1 MTGEHTPHK
10 FPASAMSLAGTSEM
24 NAVFMRLSK
33 CTDETPLK
41 LSIGDPTFDG
51 NFKTTEVAVKAFHE
65 CTQMPTKYSY
75 QRSWGT
81 VAACNAVAEWWAAKF
96 APENTAACKAENV
109 VLTTG
114 GAEAIVSSITALC
127 DANDNL
133 LIPAPGFPAYTFCCD
148 TFGIE
153 KRFYNL
159 LPDKNW
165 EVDLEEVRNLVDDRT
180 KAIVLNNPSN
190 PCGSNWS
197 REHLEAIVKV
207 CEELKLPIISD
218 EIYCGMVFRGQ
229 VFTSV
234 AQFKS
239 PVPRFI
245 ICGLAKNFMLPGWR
259 VGWVMLVDPAGHA
272 TDVLKG
278 MQNLSMQTLGP
289 NALAQH
295 AMPEILKN
303 TTNDFYARN
312 IEMLKANAKLF
323 VDGLRKCHGL
333 SCAEPQGAMYI
344 MVRIHFDQF
353 KDIKTD
359 IDFYKALEDEKNVQV
374 VPGSYMRM
382 PGFFR
387 ICFARDRRVLEEVME
402 RLPAFCERHRK

>member
-1 MTGEHTPHK
+1 MASEHSPFK
-10 FPASAMSLAGTSEM
+10 FPASAMSLAGTSGL
-24 NAVFMRLSK
+24 NAVFMRQSS
-33 CTDETPLK
+33 CTDKTQLK

-65 CTQMPTKYSY
+65 YTQMPTKYSY

-81 VAACNAVAEWWAAKF
+81 VAACTAVAAWWAENF
-96 APENTAACKAENV
+96 ASENPEACKAENV

-114 GAEAIVSSITALC
+114 GAEAIVHSITALC
-127 DANDNL
+127 DTNDNL
-133 LIPAPGFPAYTFCCD
+133 LIPAPGFPAYAFCCD

-153 KRFYNL
+153 KRFYSL
-159 LPDKNW
+159 LPYKNW
-165 EVDLEEVRNLVDDRT
+165 EVDLEEVRTLVDGRT

-197 REHLEAIVKV
+197 REHVEAVVKL

-218 EIYCGMVFRGQ
+218 EIYCGMVFKGQ
-229 VFTSV
+229 VFTSI

-239 PVPRFI
+239 PVPRLI
-245 ICGLAKNFMLPGWR
+245 ICSLAKNFMLPGWR
-259 VGWVMLVDPAGHA
+259 VGWVLMVDAEGYA
-272 TDVLKG
+272 KGVLKG
-278 MQNLSMQTLGP
+278 MQNLSMHTLGP

-303 TTNDFYARN
+303 TTKDFYARN
-312 IEMLKANAKLF
+312 VEMLEANAELL
-323 VDGLRKCHGL
+323 VEGLCKCHGL
-333 SCAEPQGAMYI
+333 SCAKPQGSMYI
-344 MVRIHFDQF
+344 MVRVYTDQF
-353 KDIKTD
+353 KDIKSD
-359 IDFYKALEDEKNVQV
+359 IDFYTALEDEENVQV

-387 ICFARDRRVLEEVME
+387 ICFTRDRRVLEEVLE